1 MGHSLP
7 EGELPLHEVRVGR
20 KEGRNSKLQP
30 LQVALISLLVTV
42 MYLYINTPVV
52 GHSGVPCYYSLTSV
66 RH

>member
-52 GHSGVPCYYSLTSV
+52 GHSGVPCYYSLTSA